1 MILAKPEIIQRFEN
15 DKRFSKAPSSNLQYS
30 NRQFRHSDRS
40 PGISLKNPQFSPRD
54 SLRFS
59 QDDNDEVCTIETWRL
74 DFLRRLEVGAWCF
87 ERLQAECHV
96 QIARACYSGPSMNWL
111 GRHRLLVLG
120 VICFFWTGLIFLGH
134 FFPATP
140 FISAPWRGEQSFEDL
155 LRQEGRKTAAPRD
168 FVFLGVDQSTLQLPP
183 LSPEEIAGNRA
194 FQLMT
199 AQPFPWSREVWAL
212 LLDRLVGAG
221 ARLVVFDFLFNPPND
236 GDPQFH
242 AALDHYHDKVVLGAN
257 FDMEHGAQEVTPN
270 DVLIPPPQ
278 LLDHRVGYVNFWPD
292 TIDGK
297 TRAAIYQVT
306 DRQLAGLPPHPS
318 EEVYESLAAR
328 ALGKIGRGNDV
339 PRDFRGHMIRF
350 TDRDAFEARP
360 LYEVFDPKLWHAN
373 YADGAFFKDKIV
385 MVGPAAQVMH
395 DIVDTPLSPTT
406 LGPVVHLQA
415 MAAAMGH
422 EFLRPTPERV
432 ELALVGAAGLI
443 AWSLVSFLRRPLLC
457 VAALIVIMATY
468 LGTARLFYDTTGL
481 LLLTVP
487 VLAALLL
494 SGSFSLGFEYALE
507 RLEKVRTRR
516 TLERYVSKNL
526 VKEVLENPDSYYSTL
541 RGARVPVTILFS
553 DLIGFTTLSEKADPE
568 ALVAQLNE
576 YLTQMTSVVFSN
588 GGTLDKF
595 IGDAIMAVW
604 GNVRSL
610 GTAQDAKNS
619 VRTALG
625 MRREL
630 RELNQK
636 WRDQGRMGLGMG
648 IGINQGEVIV
658 GNIGSLERMDPTV
671 IGDSVN
677 LASRLEGLTR
687 VYGVDILVGASA
699 AELVR
704 DEFHLRS
711 VARVQVKGKTKPVD
725 VFTLIGAR
733 DEKVDPQLLKWLESY
748 EEGFDKFRTRDF
760 VQAKILFSL
769 FLEFFPEDLLAK
781 MYLDRVLEY
790 EQAPPDEAWDA
801 VEVFK
806 KK

>member
-1 MILAKPEIIQRFEN
+1 MQ
-15 DKRFSKAPSSNLQYS
+15 
-30 NRQFRHSDRS
+30 
-40 PGISLKNPQFSPRD
+40 
-54 SLRFS
+54 
-59 QDDNDEVCTIETWRL
+59 
-74 DFLRRLEVGAWCF
+74 
-87 ERLQAECHV
+87 
-96 QIARACYSGPSMNWL
+96 WL

-120 VICFFWTGLIFLGH
+120 VICFFWTGLIFVGH
-134 FFPATP
+134 FFPTTP
-140 FISAPWRGEQSFEDL
+140 FVSAPWRAEQGFEDL

-168 FVFLGVDQSTLQLPP
+168 FVFLGLDQSTMQLPP
-183 LSPEEIAGNRA
+183 LTPEEIAGNRA

-199 AQPFPWSREVWAL
+199 ARPFPWSREVWAL
-212 LLDRLVGAG
+212 LLDRLFGAG
-221 ARLVVFDFLFNPPND
+221 ARLVVFDLLFNPPND
-236 GDPQFH
+236 GDPAFH
-242 AALDHYHDKVVLGAN
+242 AALDRYHDKVVLGAN
-257 FDMEHGAQEVTPN
+257 FEFPNDNERQEITPN
-270 DVLIPPPQ
+270 NALISPPQ
-278 LLDHRVGYVNFWPD
+278 LLDDRVGYVNFWPD
-292 TIDGK
+292 PIDGK
-297 TRAAIYQVT
+297 VRAVMYRLT
-306 DRQLAGLPPHPS
+306 DRQLMGLPPQPG
-318 EEVYESLAAR
+318 EQTYESLVSR
-328 ALGKIGRGNDV
+328 ALAKIGHGNDL
-339 PRDFRGHMIRF
+339 PRNFRGHMIRF
-350 TDRDAFEARP
+350 TEPDAFEARP

-385 MVGPAAQVMH
+385 MVGPSAQVMH
-395 DIVDTPLSPTT
+395 DVVDTPMSPAT

-422 EFLRPTPERV
+422 EFLSPTPRKV
-432 ELALVGAAGLI
+432 ELALVAAAGLV
-443 AWSLVSFLRRPLLC
+443 AWSLVSFLRKPLLC
-457 VAALIVIMATY
+457 VGALIVIVATY
-468 LGTARLFYDTTGL
+468 LGTARLLYDTTGL

-541 RGARVPVTILFS
+541 RGARVPVAILFS
-553 DLIGFTTLSEKADPE
+553 DLVGFTTLSEKADPE

-576 YLTQMTSVVFSN
+576 YLSQMTSVVFSN

-610 GTAQDAKNS
+610 GTAQDAKNCA
-619 VRTALG
+619 RAALG

-658 GNIGSLERMDPTV
+658 GNIGSQERMDPTV

-687 VYGVDILVGASA
+687 IYGVDILVGASA

-704 DEFHLRS
+704 DEFYLRS
-711 VARVQVKGKTKPVD
+711 VARVQVKGKSQPVD

-733 DEKVDPQLLKWLESY
+733 NEEVDPQLLKWLESY

-760 VQAKILFSL
+760 IQAKILFSR
-769 FLEFFPEDLLAK
+769 FLEFYPDDLLAK
-781 MYLDRVLEY
+781 MYLDRALEY
-790 EQAPPDEAWDA
+790 EQAPPGEAWEA